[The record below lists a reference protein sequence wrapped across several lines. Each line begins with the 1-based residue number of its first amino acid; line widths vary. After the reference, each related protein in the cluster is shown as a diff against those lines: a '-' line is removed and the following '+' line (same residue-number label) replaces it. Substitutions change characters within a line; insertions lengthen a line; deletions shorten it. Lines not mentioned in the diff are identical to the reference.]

1 MSNIG
6 RHFASE
12 MERYIDKK
20 RGREVVQLTKRGT
33 NWHLY
38 FTDNSFTTGDEEI
51 IYLHSDYTLREK
63 ANTEV
68 FRMNLN
74 LSLIHI
80 LYQSPVN
87 VEEDTPYYHFH
98 INFFPPMRSA
108 EKQKFNASS
117 ETGAWAH
124 CNPTA
129 TEEKAEELRAAYKK
143 FIQKGE

>member
-6 RHFASE
+6 RQFASE

-20 RGREVVQLTKRGT
+20 SGREVVQLTKSGS

-74 LSLIHI
+74 SGVRTQVTDFHSRFETGGLILQKVRTVNFLSL
-80 LYQSPVN
+80 
-87 VEEDTPYYHFH
+87 
-98 INFFPPMRSA
+98 SA
-108 EKQKFNASS
+108 TAIYTAESAHGRDNAVVPLSS
-117 ETGAWAH
+117 WLCAGTSAH
-124 CNPTA
+124 
-129 TEEKAEELRAAYKK
+129 EL
-143 FIQKGE
+143 